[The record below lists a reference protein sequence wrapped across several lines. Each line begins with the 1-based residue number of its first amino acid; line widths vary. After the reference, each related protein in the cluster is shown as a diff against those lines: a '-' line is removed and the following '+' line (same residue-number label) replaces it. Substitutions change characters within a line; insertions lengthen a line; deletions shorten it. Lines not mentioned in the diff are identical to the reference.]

1 VLLPLLGSR
10 STLIALSATTA
21 CGAFVL
27 LAVDRGP
34 VLRRAAIAAAAVV
47 GLFLVRVPDPFDLF
61 LVQRVPDH
69 PLIWKKEG
77 VQTTVSV
84 HQFGSRRVMFLDG
97 LHQAS
102 TVGPLVFGHRR
113 IGHLGPLLHP
123 RANDVLVIGLG
134 GGATAGAASQ
144 YPYAHTEVV
153 ELSRAVIDGASFFSD
168 VNYNLLNAP
177 NVTVSVDDGRSHL
190 QLSGRRYDVIMADI
204 IQPVH
209 AGAGNVYSAEYFTL
223 VRSALREGGLAVQW
237 VFGTEAEYKMIM
249 RTFLSVFPHATL
261 WADAGV
267 MVGSLT
273 PLRLEHADVEWKF
286 QVPQTR
292 AALEAIGVKSFEDV
306 KGLYTAGDAKMREF
320 VGEGPILTDDRPA
333 IEYFLALPRK
343 DVDLSRLRSEVAEI
357 IRD

>member
-1 VLLPLLGSR
+1 
-10 STLIALSATTA
+10 
-21 CGAFVL
+21 
-27 LAVDRGP
+27 
-34 VLRRAAIAAAAVV
+34 
-47 GLFLVRVPDPFDLF
+47 
-61 LVQRVPDH
+61 
-69 PLIWKKEG
+69 
-77 VQTTVSV
+77 
-84 HQFGSRRVMFLDG
+84 M
-97 LHQAS
+97 
-102 TVGPLVFGHRR
+102 
-113 IGHLGPLLHP
+113 
-123 RANDVLVIGLG
+123 
-134 GGATAGAASQ
+134 
-144 YPYAHTEVV
+144 
-153 ELSRAVIDGASFFSD
+153 
-168 VNYNLLNAP
+168 NYNLLNAP

-190 QLSGRRYDVIMADI
+190 QLSGRHYDVIMADI

-267 MVGSLT
+267 MVGSMT

-286 QVPQTR
+286 QMPQSR

-306 KGLYTAGDAKMREF
+306 KGLYTAGDAQMRAF

-333 IEYFLALPRK
+333 IEYFLELPRK
-343 DVDLSRLRSEVAEI
+343 DVDVSHLRSDVAEI